1 MKIFSRSDIN
11 DLIISIYKTS
21 ANSSINEY
29 KEAVFK
35 QLKHHIR
42 FDSGLWF
49 TGSSLSV
56 DIHPSGIFI
65 ADQPMEMLLNFMSVK
80 ETDPLLIPLQLNP
93 GSALGIEDVM
103 NIEEW
108 RHSDNYLKH
117 CKLFLIEQVISVL
130 ILEPDTS
137 LYHVISLYRKGIKDS
152 FDMCDKKALEEVFPH
167 MIEGRKFNLNMRI
180 EESHLSTERTLI
192 CEASNNT
199 LAGFN
204 DGEYSIGNGELLRPS
219 GRISINPVREKE
231 FYIRY
236 KEADLTPREVTIAHL
251 ASSGLSNKEI
261 AERTSLSSYTVRNH
275 LHNIAKKTG
284 IQNRAHLSS
293 ILSKSTTKP
302 ADRSSNDL

>member
-1 MKIFSRSDIN
+1 MIIFSCRDIN

-21 ANSSINEY
+21 ANSHINEY
-29 KEAVFK
+29 KEVVFK
-35 QLKHHIR
+35 QLKNQIR
-42 FDSGLWF
+42 YDSGLWF

-65 ADQPMEMLLNFMSVK
+65 ADQPIEMLMNFMSVK
-80 ETDPLLIPLQLNP
+80 ETDPLLVPLQLNP

-103 NIEEW
+103 NVDEW
-108 RHSDNYLKH
+108 RNSDNYLKH
-117 CKLFLIEQVISVL
+117 CKPFLIEQVISVL

-137 LYHVISLYRKGIKDS
+137 LYHVISLYRKGINDS
-152 FDMCDKKALEEVFPH
+152 FNVDDKKILEEVFPH

-180 EESHLSTERTLI
+180 EEGHQSTDRTLI

-204 DGEYSIGNGELLRPS
+204 DGKYSAGNGKPHKSS
-219 GRISINPVREKE
+219 GRISINPVRERE

-236 KEADLTPREVTIAHL
+236 KEADLTPREITIAHL

-261 AERTSLSSYTVRNH
+261 AEKTSLSYYTVRNH

-284 IQNRAHLSS
+284 IQNRAHLPS
-293 ILSKSTTKP
+293 ILSRSTTRP
-302 ADRSSNDL
+302 TDRSSNDL